1 MPTTTTQ
8 EERLKN
14 MDKNFPDVLSQFKNI
29 QIYGT
34 AKERAVSVFNF
45 LERKSG
51 SHHIVIADW
60 NNGKEAI
67 RINTKTGLSEFTNN
81 GMVYL
86 IVELKELNKVE
97 DFKKKVIL
105 AIDSAEIRG
114 GSLREKRDRFLEI
127 FTEKVNLVVSEG
139 DIGTK
144 LCYKTGFYF
153 RENRNGTVYR
163 AWLN

>member
-1 MPTTTTQ
+1 MPTTQ

-34 AKERAVSVFNF
+34 AKERAVTVFNF

-51 SHHIVIADW
+51 SHHFVIADW
-60 NNGKEAI
+60 NGKEAI
-67 RINTKTGLSEFTNN
+67 GIYTKTGLSEFTNN

-86 IVELKELNKVE
+86 IGELKELNKVE

-114 GSLREKRDRFLEI
+114 GSLREKRDRFFEI

-139 DIGTK
+139 DIGRMF
-144 LCYKTGFYF
+144 CYKTDFYF

-163 AWLN
+163 AWLY